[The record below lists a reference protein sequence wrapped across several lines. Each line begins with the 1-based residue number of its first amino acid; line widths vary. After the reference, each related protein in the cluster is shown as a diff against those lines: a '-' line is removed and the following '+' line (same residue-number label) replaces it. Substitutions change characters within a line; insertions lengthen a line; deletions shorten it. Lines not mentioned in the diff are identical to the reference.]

1 MDFNN
6 ITVGQIV
13 VAITSIGIICA
24 FLFKIFSLFNQVKEN
39 KKKIEELEKEIK
51 RVEENNKKQKD
62 DLLSKVN
69 ETNTAVNLLCSAI
82 SAMIDNEL
90 DDDNNKDELRAIKKK
105 LDEKKGIV

>member
-13 VAITSIGIICA
+13 VAIASIGAICA
-24 FLFKIFSLFNQVKEN
+24 FLFKIFSLFTQVKQN
-39 KKKIEELEKEIK
+39 KKDIEELRLEIE
-51 RVEENNKKQKD
+51 RVKNENKKQKD
-62 DLLSKVN
+62 DLLFKVN
-69 ETNTAVNLLCSAI
+69 ETNQAVNLLCSAI

-90 DDDNNKDELRAIKKK
+90 DDENNKEELRAIKKK